1 MQLVVPSAVSA
12 AVSAATTMR
21 ITTSQML
28 FFSMIF
34 YPFTFLP
41 FSLLVVRPA
50 TFTWSRSVGV
60 AATVVAGVG
69 GLAGA

>member
-12 AVSAATTMR
+12 AVSAATAMR

-50 TFTWSRSVGV
+50 TFTWSRGVV
-60 AATVVAGVG
+60 AATVVAGVA

>member
-34 YPFTFLP
+34 YPFG
-41 FSLLVVRPA
+41 LLVVRPA
-50 TFTWSRSVGV
+50 TFTWSRSVV
-60 AATVVAGVG
+60 AATTVVVG
-69 GLAGA
+69 AAGLAGA